1 MRFKFGLAVGLAAGY
16 VLGTRA
22 GRQRYEQIRRWWGQL
37 SSSPTVHRATDRAQA
52 VAGEGARRALYGVQ
66 SGVERAGGAVKDRLS
81 HGEDPTAEIK
91 DRLAGPE
98 SSGAEPGTT
107 PPDASEAW
115 AP

>member
-1 MRFKFGLAVGLAAGY
+1 MRFKFGLALGLAAGY

-22 GRQRYEQIRRWWGQL
+22 GRQRYEQIRRWWGQV
-37 SSSPTVHRATDRAQA
+37 SNSPTVHRATERAQA
-52 VAGEGARRALYGVQ
+52 VAGQRARRALYAVQ

-81 HGEDPTAEIK
+81 HTEDPTAEMK
-91 DRLAGPE
+91 ARLASPE
-98 SSGAEPGTT
+98 SSGADAGTS